1 MTYECEYCGE
11 EFDSKQ
17 ALGGHVRLGHTQEE
31 KQSQQDTITDEYEAK
46 IEGLEQKME
55 SIKLEQEKTQE
66 LIKQVIDIIKN
77 RRGKPEET
85 ETEKETEEEQF
96 IDYDRVF
103 GQ

>member
-1 MTYECEYCGE
+1 MAYECEYCGE

-31 KQSQQDTITDEYEAK
+31 KQSQQDSITKEYKAK

-55 SIKLEQEKTQE
+55 NIKLKQEKTQE
-66 LIKQVIDIIKN
+66 LIKQVINILN
-77 RRGKPEET
+77 RGEKPEKT
-85 ETEKETEEEQF
+85 ETGKETEEEQF

-103 GQ
+103 DQ